1 MALPTI
7 LLASTTTVAGALN
20 AVASAAVHIPGQ
32 PRAIG
37 FVLDLTAAATDA
49 ADTLDVKVQTRLD
62 GTNWV
67 DVVSFTQC
75 LGNGGAKRHFAKI
88 DAGIAQ
94 AMFENGAAL
103 AAGNVRNLI
112 GEVWRTVHT
121 QADADSNGSFS
132 FSVTA
137 CPM

>member
-7 LLASTTTVAGALN
+7 LLASTATAAGAIN
-20 AVASAAVHIPGQ
+20 AATSSAVHIPGQ
-32 PRAIG
+32 PRSIA

-49 ADTLDVKVQTRLD
+49 GDTLDVKVQTRLD

-67 DVVSFTQC
+67 DVVAFTQC

-94 AMFENGAAL
+94 ALFENGSAL
-103 AAGNVRNLI
+103 AAGSVRNLI
-112 GEVWRTVHT
+112 GEVWRVVHT
-121 QADADSNGSFS
+121 QVDADSDGSFT

>member
-1 MALPTI
+1 MALPTV
-7 LLASTTTVAGALN
+7 LLASITTVPGALN

-49 ADTLDVKVQTRLD
+49 GDTLDVKIQTRLD

-103 AAGNVRNLI
+103 AAGNVRNLV
-112 GEVWRTVHT
+112 GEVWRVVHT
-121 QADADSNGSFS
+121 QVDADSDGTFS

>member
-1 MALPTI
+1 MA
-7 LLASTTTVAGALN
+7 
-20 AVASAAVHIPGQ
+20 
-32 PRAIG
+32 
-37 FVLDLTAAATDA
+37 FVLDVTAATVA
-49 ADTLDVKVQTRLD
+49 ADDTLDVKVQCRLD

-94 AMFENGAAL
+94 AMFENATGL

-121 QADADSNGSFS
+121 QADADGDGSFS

>member
-7 LLASTTTVAGALN
+7 LLASTATAAGAIN
-20 AVASAAVHIPGQ
+20 AATSSAVHIPGQ
-32 PRAIG
+32 PRSIA

-49 ADTLDVKVQTRLD
+49 DDTLDVKVQTRLD

-67 DVVSFTQC
+67 DVVAFTQC

-94 AMFENGAAL
+94 AMFENGSAL
-103 AAGNVRNLI
+103 AAGSVRNLI
-112 GEVWRTVHT
+112 GEVWRVVHT
-121 QADADSNGSFS
+121 QVDADSDGSFT